1 MSIAKSARQ
10 PHHVYVDADGLGDHL
25 VHYHGRRP
33 LEIVGLPLR
42 ALHALEHF
50 EGSMGLIDLE
60 HGHPA

>member
-1 MSIAKSARQ
+1 MSMAHTARQ
-10 PHHVYVDADGLGDHL
+10 STMHVDPDGLRDHL
-25 VHYHGRRP
+25 VHHHGRRP
-33 LEIVGLPLR
+33 HEIAGLPLR